1 MMASFWLLFAVD
13 ILKLSFFSAVPLS
26 YTERFFIFQ
35 LIVLI
40 SQPAISLFCFTL
52 TALINLVS
60 STQGS
65 CFQLKD
71 SSNKPTVCYF
81 PSTNQETDTIS
92 D

>member
-52 TALINLVS
+52 TALINPVS
-60 STQGS
+60 STRR
-65 CFQLKD
+65 QLFSAKR
-71 SSNKPTVCYF
+71 
-81 PSTNQETDTIS
+81 QL
-92 D
+92 